1 MEDFSNDAYYLFFS
15 ALASRTRLAIIDI
28 LKEGP
33 KTAPEISDALKQE
46 QKIISDNLEL
56 LEHCV
61 LVRAESS
68 GKKKLYS
75 LNKEI
80 IEPLTEILAFHTSKH
95 CPGLKECVPPEKLKE
110 YLKKEAAKITYIEH
124 G

>member
-46 QKIISDNLEL
+46 QKIISQNLEL
-56 LEHCV
+56 LEHCA
-61 LVRAESS
+61 LIRAEIS

-80 IEPLTEILAFHTSKH
+80 IEPLAEIVSFHTSKH

>member
-15 ALASRTRLAIIDI
+15 ALASRTRLAIIDV

-33 KTAPEISDALKQE
+33 KTVSEISDALKQGPD
-46 QKIISDNLEL
+46 IISHNLES

-95 CPGLKECVPPEKLKE
+95 CPGLKECIPPKKLKE
-110 YLKKEAAKITYIEH
+110 YLKKEAAKTTYIEH
-124 G
+124 E

>member
-46 QKIISDNLEL
+46 QKIISQNLEL

-61 LVRAESS
+61 LIRAEIS

-80 IEPLTEILAFHTSKH
+80 IEPLAEILAFHTSKH
-95 CPGLKECVPPEKLKE
+95 CPGLKECISPEKLKE